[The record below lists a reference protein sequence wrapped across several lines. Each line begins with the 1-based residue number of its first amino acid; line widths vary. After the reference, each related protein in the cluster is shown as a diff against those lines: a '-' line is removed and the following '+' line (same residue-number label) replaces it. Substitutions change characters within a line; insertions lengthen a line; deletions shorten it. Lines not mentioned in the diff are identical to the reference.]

1 MSLGD
6 NSTTYPNMKRKHQ
19 YCDICGTL
27 LPAPGYFCVQCD
39 PPEPPD
45 PDPEKGLN
53 LSQTSLRI
61 SLLILIFIIVAV
73 VRLEIDLQNLVPKEA
88 ASEVPLKVAEDEDF
102 KLLFKVKVS
111 FANLRDKPNSKTSKI
126 LFVLSKGT
134 SVEVLEKKG
143 KWSKIRSKPGP
154 GDEARTGWLA
164 SKLLGSEIK

>member
-6 NSTTYPNMKRKHQ
+6 NSTTYHNMKRKHQ
-19 YCDICGTL
+19 YCDVCGTL

-39 PPEPPD
+39 PPEPPN

-53 LSQTSLRI
+53 FSQAFLRI

-73 VRLEIDLQNLVPKEA
+73 VRLEIDLQNLVPKEV
-88 ASEVPLKVAEDEDF
+88 ASEAPLKVAEDEDF

-143 KWSKIRSKPGP
+143 KWSKIRSNPGP
-154 GDEARTGWLA
+154 GEKARTGWLA
-164 SKLLGSEIK
+164 SKLLDSEIK